1 MNIRDLF
8 SNFEKPVID
17 RPLIA
22 YAFLA
27 QATKEPLINVF
38 PVGSRLLWDN
48 HVGNYHP

>member
-1 MNIRDLF
+1 MNIKDLF

-27 QATKEPLINVF
+27 QATNVPGDLLGDPTPINSIV
-38 PVGSRLLWDN
+38 
-48 HVGNYHP
+48 